1 MPVKNFSVRTMGTS
15 LLLGCALSM
24 AAGHAQSQQPA
35 RSQPSAETL
44 HNELRALRERTV
56 TAVNKRD
63 PDAVMKELH
72 PDIVFTAMDTE
83 VVHGIPEAKAYY
95 QKMFVG
101 AARIVEGF
109 SLTVEPDAP
118 AALYE
123 NGKVAISRG
132 SSNAHFKLAT
142 GTEFDVPL
150 RWSATLLRE
159 NDKWGIANLQF
170 TANMFN
176 NPMLDVLKSTMK
188 WVGLGIGAAALVV
201 GFLLGRWTRRRSA

>member
-1 MPVKNFSVRTMGTS
+1 MRSMTRAIPTIPLV
-15 LLLGCALSM
+15 LLVFMLGVAI
-24 AAGHAQSQQPA
+24 ADAQQPA
-35 RSQPSAETL
+35 APSSAETL
-44 HNELRALRERTV
+44 HNELRALRERMV

-83 VVHGIPEAKAYY
+83 VVHGLPAARAYY

-101 AARIVEGF
+101 AARLIEDF

-118 AALYE
+118 ASLYE
-123 NGKVAISRG
+123 NGRVAISRG
-132 SSNAHFKLAT
+132 GSNAHFKLAT

-150 RWSATLLRE
+150 RWSATLLRD
-159 NDKWGIANLQF
+159 NDKWALANLQY
-170 TANMFN
+170 TANMFD
-176 NPMLDVLKSTMK
+176 NPMLDFLKSTTK
-188 WVGLGIGAAALVV
+188 WVAAGCALVALLV

>member
-1 MPVKNFSVRTMGTS
+1 MRSIKRFILTIPLV
-15 LLLGCALSM
+15 LLGCALGT
-24 AAGHAQSQQPA
+24 AAADAQRGGSPP
-35 RSQPSAETL
+35 PSAETL
-44 HNELRALRERTV
+44 HSELRALRERTV
-56 TAVNKRD
+56 NAVNKRD

-83 VVHGIPEAKAYY
+83 VVRGIPEAKAYY

-109 SLTVEPDAP
+109 SLTVEPDA
-118 AALYE
+118 AASLYE

-159 NDKWGIANLQF
+159 NNKWTIANLQF

-176 NPMLDVLKSTMK
+176 NPILDVLKSSMK
-188 WVGLGIGAAALVV
+188 WVALGTGVAALVV
-201 GFLLGRWTRRRSA
+201 GFLLGWLVRRRSA

>member
-1 MPVKNFSVRTMGTS
+1 MRSIKRSILTIS
-15 LLLGCALSM
+15 LVLLGCALGT
-24 AAGHAQSQQPA
+24 AAADAQPRAGSPP
-35 RSQPSAETL
+35 PSAETL
-44 HNELRALRERTV
+44 HNELRALRQRTV
-56 TAVNKRD
+56 DAVNKRD

-83 VVHGIPEAKAYY
+83 VVRGIPEAKAYY

-101 AARIVEGF
+101 AARIVESF
-109 SLTVEPDAP
+109 SLTVEPDA
-118 AALYE
+118 AASLYE

-159 NDKWGIANLQF
+159 NNKWTIANLQF

-176 NPMLDVLKSTMK
+176 NPILDVLKSSMK
-188 WVGLGIGAAALVV
+188 WVALEIGRAHV
-201 GFLLGRWTRRRSA
+201 

>member
-1 MPVKNFSVRTMGTS
+1 MRSIKRSILTIPLV
-15 LLLGCALSM
+15 LLGCVLGT
-24 AAGHAQSQQPA
+24 AAADAQPRAGSPP
-35 RSQPSAETL
+35 PSAETL

-56 TAVNKRD
+56 NAVNKGD
-63 PDAVMKELH
+63 PDALMKELH
-72 PDIVFTAMDTE
+72 PDVVFTAMDTE
-83 VVHGIPEAKAYY
+83 VVRGIPGAKAYY

-109 SLTVEPDAP
+109 SLTVEPDA
-118 AALYE
+118 AASLYE

-159 NDKWGIANLQF
+159 NNKWAIANLQF

-176 NPMLDVLKSTMK
+176 NPILDVWKSSMK
-188 WVGLGIGAAALVV
+188 WIALGTGMAALVV
-201 GFLLGRWTRRRSA
+201 GFLLGWLVRRRSA

>member
-1 MPVKNFSVRTMGTS
+1 MRSIKRSILTIPLV
-15 LLLGCALSM
+15 LIGCALGT
-24 AAGHAQSQQPA
+24 AAADAQPRAGSP
-35 RSQPSAETL
+35 PSAETL
-44 HNELRALRERTV
+44 HNELRALRQRTV
-56 TAVNKRD
+56 DAVNKRD

-83 VVHGIPEAKAYY
+83 VVRGLPEAKAYY

-109 SLTVEPDAP
+109 SLTVEPDA
-118 AALYE
+118 AASLYE
-123 NGKVAISRG
+123 NGRVAISRG

-159 NDKWGIANLQF
+159 NNKWTIANLQF

-176 NPMLDVLKSTMK
+176 NPMLDVLKSSMK
-188 WVGLGIGAAALVV
+188 WIALGTGVAALVV
-201 GFLLGRWTRRRSA
+201 GFLLGWLVRRRSA

>member
-1 MPVKNFSVRTMGTS
+1 MRSIKRSILTIPLV
-15 LLLGCALSM
+15 LLGCALGS
-24 AAGHAQSQQPA
+24 AAADAQPRAGSPP
-35 RSQPSAETL
+35 PSAETL

-56 TAVNKRD
+56 NAVNKRD

-83 VVHGIPEAKAYY
+83 VVRGIPAAKAYY

-109 SLTVEPDAP
+109 SLTVEPDA
-118 AALYE
+118 AASLYE

-159 NDKWGIANLQF
+159 NNKWTIANLQF

-176 NPMLDVLKSTMK
+176 NPILDVLKSSMK
-188 WVGLGIGAAALVV
+188 WVALGTGVAALIV
-201 GFLLGRWTRRRSA
+201 GFLLGWLVRRRSA